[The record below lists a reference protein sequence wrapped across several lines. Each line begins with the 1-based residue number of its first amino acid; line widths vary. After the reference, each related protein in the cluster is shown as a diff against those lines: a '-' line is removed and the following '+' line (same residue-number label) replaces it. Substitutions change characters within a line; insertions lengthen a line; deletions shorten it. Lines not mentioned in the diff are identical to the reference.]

1 MGLADATGPS
11 CVGFL
16 FSLDFLMQHQSSG
29 SLGSCPPIWWVTDGW
44 SAVTTG
50 ICGLRE
56 SPFPVAELGLFHLV
70 DCMQHEMA
78 AHMLEVCRLLY
89 TSCLALSL
97 GQSKLLGL
105 WKIKGRKGLLF
116 VAGALYCSGMNPR
129 GDETSSFSI
138 LEGMLLGSVC
148 VDNRRC
154 CEFLSSAA

>member
-1 MGLADATGPS
+1 MSLANATGPS

-97 GQSKLLGL
+97 GQSKLLKGFGKSRVEKDSFL
-105 WKIKGRKGLLF
+105 WRELYTV
-116 VAGALYCSGMNPR
+116 VAWIQEGTKLALSP
-129 GDETSSFSI
+129 SSK
-138 LEGMLLGSVC
+138 ECCWAQSV
-148 VDNRRC
+148 
-154 CEFLSSAA
+154 